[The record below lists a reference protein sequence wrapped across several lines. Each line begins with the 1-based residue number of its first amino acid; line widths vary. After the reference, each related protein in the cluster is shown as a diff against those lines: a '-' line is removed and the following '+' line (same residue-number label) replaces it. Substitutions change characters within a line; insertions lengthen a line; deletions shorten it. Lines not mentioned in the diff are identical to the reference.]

1 MIDEKKIQEAAAKC
15 YEDKYHFN
23 YAATLAD
30 DDSTPLFE
38 EGDIKNSFICGINWF
53 KQSIWHDASEVPE
66 EDKIVITEYEDCAG
80 VSYEI
85 DCNDGVND
93 WGENVK
99 NYNIKRWCCISD
111 LLPKG
116 GEE

>member
-1 MIDEKKIQEAAAKC
+1 MIDEKKTDEAAS
-15 YEDKYHFN
+15 KYANVYSSEYPEAYSFHDGF
-23 YAATLAD
+23 
-30 DDSTPLFE
+30 
-38 EGDIKNSFICGINWF
+38 IKGINWF

-66 EDKIVITEYEDCAG
+66 EDKIVITKYEDCAG
-80 VSYEI
+80 VSYGI
-85 DCNDGVND
+85 DSNDGVND